1 MAGNIIHRFRSMRPR
16 MSSTQDNK
24 SLALQASKLQ
34 VPTSTSMPD
43 NISLNKW
50 EDTGFEWEG
59 EVVPSSFERL
69 VTVLNTEHEQ
79 SNILLNINLYRRNNV
94 LHLAFTLT
102 GEVWLTCQRCLQ
114 PVVIELTDDYNIA
127 LLDDE
132 SQIRLINEE
141 QDYLLLEEIVTE
153 QSPERLLPLKKLI
166 EDEILL
172 KTPMA
177 PKHDDCEMSVE
188 QFGEI
193 PEEEETENPFAALAS
208 LKGNL

>member
-1 MAGNIIHRFRSMRPR
+1 

-24 SLALQASKLQ
+24 PSALHASKVQ

-50 EDTGFEWEG
+50 EDTGFEWAG
-59 EVVPSSFERL
+59 EEAPSSFERL
-69 VTVLNTEHEQ
+69 AIILASEHKQSNIVLNTT
-79 SNILLNINLYRRNNV
+79 LYRRNNV

-114 PVVIELTDDYNIA
+114 PIAIDLSDEYDIA
-127 LLDDE
+127 LLDNE
-132 SQIRLINEE
+132 SQIRLVNEE
-141 QDYLLLEEIVTE
+141 QDYLLLDEIVTE
-153 QSPERLLPLKKLI
+153 QSPERLLPFKKLV

>member
-1 MAGNIIHRFRSMRPR
+1 

-24 SLALQASKLQ
+24 PSALHASKVQ

-50 EDTGFEWEG
+50 EDTGFEWAG
-59 EVVPSSFERL
+59 EEAPSSFERL
-69 VTVLNTEHEQ
+69 ATILASEHEQ
-79 SNILLNINLYRRNNV
+79 SNIVLNTTLYRRNNV

-102 GEVWLTCQRCLQ
+102 GEVWLTCQRCLR
-114 PVVIELTDDYNIA
+114 PIAIDLSDEYDIA
-127 LLDDE
+127 LLDNE
-132 SQIRLINEE
+132 SQIRLVNEE
-141 QDYLLLEEIVTE
+141 QDYLLLDEIVTE
-153 QSPERLLPLKKLI
+153 QSPERLLPFKKLV

-188 QFGEI
+188 QFGKI

>member
-1 MAGNIIHRFRSMRPR
+1 

-24 SLALQASKLQ
+24 PSALHASKVQ

-50 EDTGFEWEG
+50 EDTGFEWAG
-59 EVVPSSFERL
+59 EEAPYSFERL
-69 VTVLNTEHEQ
+69 ATILASEHEQ
-79 SNILLNINLYRRNNV
+79 SNIVLNTTLYRRNNV

-114 PVVIELTDDYNIA
+114 PIAIDLSDEYDIA
-127 LLDDE
+127 LLDNE
-132 SQIRLINEE
+132 SQIRLVNEE
-141 QDYLLLEEIVTE
+141 QDYLLLDEIVTE
-153 QSPERLLPLKKLI
+153 QSPERLLPFKKLV

>member
-1 MAGNIIHRFRSMRPR
+1 

-24 SLALQASKLQ
+24 SLALQASKLH
-34 VPTSTSMPD
+34 VPASNTMPD

-50 EDTGFEWEG
+50 EDTGFEWAG
-59 EVVPSSFERL
+59 EIAPNAFERL
-69 VTVLNTEHEQ
+69 VNVLNTEHEQ
-79 SNILLNINLYRRNNV
+79 ANILLDAKLYRLNNV

-114 PVVIELTDDYNIA
+114 PIAVDLGDEYDIA
-127 LLDDE
+127 LLDNE
-132 SQIRLINEE
+132 SQIRLIREE

-153 QSPERLLPLKKLI
+153 QSPERLLPFKKLI

-193 PEEEETENPFAALAS
+193 PEEETENPFAALAS
-208 LKGNL
+208 LKGKL

>member
-1 MAGNIIHRFRSMRPR
+1 

-24 SLALQASKLQ
+24 SLALQASKLP
-34 VPTSTSMPD
+34 VPASNIMPD
-43 NISLNKW
+43 TISLNKW
-50 EDTGFEWEG
+50 EDTGFEWAG
-59 EVVPSSFERL
+59 EIIPNAFERL
-69 VTVLNTEHEQ
+69 VSMLNTEHEQ
-79 SNILLNINLYRRNNV
+79 ANILLDAKLYRLNNV

-114 PVVIELTDDYNIA
+114 PIAVDLGDKYDIA
-127 LLDDE
+127 LLDNE
-132 SQIRLINEE
+132 SQIRLIREE

-153 QSPERLLPLKKLI
+153 QSPERLLPFKKLI

-208 LKGNL
+208 LKGKL

>member
-1 MAGNIIHRFRSMRPR
+1 

-24 SLALQASKLQ
+24 PSALHASNVQ

-50 EDTGFEWEG
+50 EDTGFEWAG
-59 EVVPSSFERL
+59 EEAPSSFERL
-69 VTVLNTEHEQ
+69 AIILASEHKQSNIVLNTT
-79 SNILLNINLYRRNNV
+79 LYRRNNV

-114 PVVIELTDDYNIA
+114 PIAIDLSDEYDIA
-127 LLDDE
+127 LLDNE
-132 SQIRLINEE
+132 SQIRLVNEE
-141 QDYLLLEEIVTE
+141 QDYLLLDEIVTE
-153 QSPERLLPLKKLI
+153 QSPERLLPFKKLV

>member
-1 MAGNIIHRFRSMRPR
+1 

-34 VPTSTSMPD
+34 VPASNIMPD
-43 NISLNKW
+43 TISLNKW
-50 EDTGFEWEG
+50 EDTGFEWAG
-59 EVVPSSFERL
+59 EIAPNAFERL
-69 VTVLNTEHEQ
+69 VSVLNTEHEQ
-79 SNILLNINLYRRNNV
+79 ANILLDAKLYRLNNV

-114 PVVIELTDDYNIA
+114 PIAIDLGDEYDIA
-127 LLDDE
+127 LLDNE
-132 SQIRLINEE
+132 SQIRLIREE
-141 QDYLLLEEIVTE
+141 QDYLLLEEIITE
-153 QSPERLLPLKKLI
+153 QSPERLLPFKKLI

-208 LKGNL
+208 LKGKL